1 MRRPVSDS
9 LFPFDRRLGTLGM
22 INRRRLKFF
31 AALVALQILLAM
43 PGLFW
48 PKYLDSPIGLVL
60 VMPFLSVYLF
70 HKLGVP
76 GLLEHNGLC
85 GWGWCAPSIA
95 GWLFIAVLWVT
106 GTWAIA
112 WCLSKAFPGAHA
124 RDDVA

>member
-1 MRRPVSDS
+1 
-9 LFPFDRRLGTLGM
+9 M

-85 GWGWCAPSIA
+85 GWGWCAP
-95 GWLFIAVLWVT
+95 
-106 GTWAIA
+106 
-112 WCLSKAFPGAHA
+112 
-124 RDDVA
+124 